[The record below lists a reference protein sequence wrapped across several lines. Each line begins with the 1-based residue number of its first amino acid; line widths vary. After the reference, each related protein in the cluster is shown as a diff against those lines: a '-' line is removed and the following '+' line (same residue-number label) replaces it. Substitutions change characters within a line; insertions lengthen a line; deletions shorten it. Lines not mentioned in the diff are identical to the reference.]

1 MKLKLKLIHPE
12 VLCKVL
18 YILVLVLPVC
28 ALIGNFR
35 ISQTI
40 GLFALSGF
48 AFTVAKAIKR
58 SM

>member
-1 MKLKLKLIHPE
+1 MKLIHPE
-12 VLCKVL
+12 VLCVIL

-35 ISQTI
+35 ISQII

-48 AFTVAKAIKR
+48 AFTVARAIKR
-58 SM
+58 SL